1 MTRLPCPWPTCDEAW
16 IAIEAISADGSH
28 AVATAGFE
36 KSDPLSIVRRSY
48 LVNLRTGSHRRIPTL
63 ATSKPD

>member
-1 MTRLPCPWPTCDEAW
+1 MTRLPSPWPACDEAW